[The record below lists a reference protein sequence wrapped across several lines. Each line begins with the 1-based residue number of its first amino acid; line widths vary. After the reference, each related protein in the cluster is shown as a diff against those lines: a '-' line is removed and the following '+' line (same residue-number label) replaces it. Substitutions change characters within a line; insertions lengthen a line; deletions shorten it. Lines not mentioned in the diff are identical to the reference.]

1 MMFFPVDSFQLALRD
16 ANKQRQDVDEGASS
30 VRRLLKYVEPISTK
44 ARCVEVLDHFI
55 RHEDLPAVAI
65 VDQHHTPVGIMDRGK
80 ISEIFLRPFS
90 RDLLHNKRITEI
102 MDTNPIVVDINAGID
117 NVAQIIID
125 SGMRHMVNGFIVLDE
140 GIYAGMATGHALLEE
155 ITHRRQRDLYILAHY
170 DQLTGLPNR
179 LLFND
184 RLQQACQN
192 AQRNHKMLALI
203 FVDLDRFK
211 YINDSMG
218 HSFGDRLLRIAADRL
233 TACVRQSDTVA
244 RLGGDEFVII
254 LQNIDID
261 SEDDAAGVVANI
273 SEKLRLPMP
282 VFEREIQITA
292 SMGVAFYPRHDESI
306 DGLIRKAD
314 AAMYE
319 VKQRGRNAYLIYSA
333 EMDHG
338 NIQRMSLE
346 TQLRMAL
353 ESGELSL
360 FYQPQ
365 IQLPEHRVIGV
376 EALLRWQ
383 HPELGMVSP
392 ATFIPIAEETG
403 LIIPIGEWVLR
414 EACRQHLTWI
424 GEGLPTFRMAVN
436 ISAVQF
442 QQPEFCG
449 LVKQIIEDSGI
460 DPQYLELE
468 LTESVVM
475 NHAEQAVQTLTELRA
490 LGVKLAIDDFGT
502 GYSSLSY
509 LRKFP
514 IDRIKIDQSF
524 IRYIKT
530 TPANEAIVRAIIA
543 LGNSLGLET
552 VAEGVENSEELEC
565 VTSHHCHEVQGYH
578 FAKPLATAD
587 FGGWHSQFIGADA
600 ELRAEMLVTDQD
612 MFKANFPICE

>member
-1 MMFFPVDSFQLALRD
+1 VDPV
-16 ANKQRQDVDEGASS
+16 
-30 VRRLLKYVEPISTK
+30 STQ

-55 RHEDLPAVAI
+55 RNEELPAVAI
-65 VDQHHTPVGIMDRGK
+65 VDQHYSPVGIMDRGR

-90 RDLLHNKRITEI
+90 RDLLHKKRITEI
-102 MDTNPIVVDINAGID
+102 MDSNPIVVDINAGID
-117 NVAQIIID
+117 DVAQIIID
-125 SGMRHMVNGFIVLDE
+125 SGMRHMVNGFIVLED
-140 GIYAGMATGHALLEE
+140 GVYAGMATGHALLEE

-192 AQRNHKMLALI
+192 AMRNENMLALI

-211 YINDSMG
+211 FINDSMG
-218 HSFGDRLLRIAADRL
+218 HSFGDRLLRIVAERL
-233 TACVRQSDTVA
+233 LACVRQSDTVA

-254 LQNIDID
+254 LQNIDNE
-261 SEDDAAGVVANI
+261 SDAAIVVDNI
-273 SEKLRLPMP
+273 TEKLRLPMP

-292 SMGVAFYPRHDESI
+292 SMGMAFYPLHDQSV
-306 DGLIRKAD
+306 DGLVRKAD

-319 VKQRGRNAYLIYSA
+319 VKERGRNAYLIYSE

-338 NIQRMSLE
+338 NIERMSLE

-403 LIIPIGEWVLR
+403 LIIPIGEWVLT
-414 EACRQHLTWI
+414 EACRQHLNWI
-424 GEGLPTFRMAVN
+424 QQGLPPFRMAVN

-442 QQPEFCG
+442 EQQTFCRV
-449 LVKQIIEDSGI
+449 VKRIIEESGI

-475 NHAEQAVQTLTELRA
+475 NHAEHAVQTLMELRE

-552 VAEGVENSEELEC
+552 VAEGVESSEELEC

-578 FAKPLATAD
+578 FARPLATGD
-587 FGGWHSQFIGADA
+587 FCDWHRQFVGAAPD
-600 ELRAEMLVTDQD
+600 LQTKMLTGDQYGEMG
-612 MFKANFPICE
+612 F